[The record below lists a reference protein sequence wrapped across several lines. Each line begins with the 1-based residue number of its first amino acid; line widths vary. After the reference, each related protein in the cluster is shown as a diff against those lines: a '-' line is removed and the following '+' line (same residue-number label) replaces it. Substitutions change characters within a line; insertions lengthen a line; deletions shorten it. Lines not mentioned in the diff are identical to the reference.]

1 MFRTLKRGALVVH
14 RRQAFTLIE
23 LLVVIAIITLLMAVL
38 VPALRRARD
47 QAREVVCKNNL
58 RQVGLAANMYAEE
71 WEQLIPRGLG
81 GGTGRA
87 WYQLF
92 MPCLSL
98 KVADGDYR
106 SVDIYRCPSY
116 PDKDQTVCFVVNG
129 WGFKDRSDDVGLEIL
144 EPTRLTDCTRR
155 AETIYLADNEDGQWR
170 DIIRK
175 AGDKGGNKCDV
186 WSPAH
191 LPNSNTQNL
200 SNADERRVARQR
212 HRTGCNTLF
221 LDWHTDWIA
230 ADDMTIDLWRFEK

>member
-1 MFRTLKRGALVVH
+1 MVGIRRAFSLV
-14 RRQAFTLIE
+14 E
-23 LLVVIAIITLLMAVL
+23 LLVVIAIIALLMAVL

-81 GGTGRA
+81 AETGRA

-92 MPCLSL
+92 LPYLSQ
-98 KVADGDYR
+98 KAGDGDYR
-106 SVDIYRCPSY
+106 SIDIYRCPSY

-129 WGFKDRSDDVGLEIL
+129 WGFKDRSDDVGFEVL

-155 AETIYLADNEDGQWR
+155 AGTIYLADNEDGRWR

-175 AGDKGGNKCDV
+175 ADDEGNNKCDV

-191 LPNSNTQNL
+191 LPGSDAQDS
-200 SNADERRVARQR
+200 SNAYERRVARQR
-212 HRTGCNTLF
+212 HRNGCNTIF